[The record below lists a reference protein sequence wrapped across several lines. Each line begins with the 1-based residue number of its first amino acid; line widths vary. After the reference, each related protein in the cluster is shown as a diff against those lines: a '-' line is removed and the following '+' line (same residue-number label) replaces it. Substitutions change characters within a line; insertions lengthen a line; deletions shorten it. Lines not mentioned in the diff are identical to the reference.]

1 MITLKIHVLY
11 YVHYVHGAGAG
22 ASGTLLPSHR
32 FLRGSWNRSHL
43 LKAPQFL
50 FCERCCG
57 WEGAGGDGG
66 GGDPAAAAKGKRCL
80 ICPGGL
86 CCPRGAAEL
95 WRGWAALAS
104 RVRECHDAGG
114 AMEPL
119 PTGTSCW
126 SDQQMAFAYV
136 KNIHRSRLSYSPRQ
150 HLRLPGAAARAG
162 LAAKP
167 LGAAGSAAG
176 HRGDPDTCAGAGP

>member
-11 YVHYVHGAGAG
+11 YVHYVHGAGAS

-50 FCERCCG
+50 FCERC
-57 WEGAGGDGG
+57 WGG
-66 GGDPAAAAKGKRCL
+66 GRRWGRAVGATLQLLPKVKRCL

-86 CCPRGAAEL
+86 CCPRGPDGL

-104 RVRECHDAGG
+104 RERE
-114 AMEPL
+114 
-119 PTGTSCW
+119 
-126 SDQQMAFAYV
+126 
-136 KNIHRSRLSYSPRQ
+136 
-150 HLRLPGAAARAG
+150 
-162 LAAKP
+162 
-167 LGAAGSAAG
+167 
-176 HRGDPDTCAGAGP
+176 